1 MNFSQAVEYVKS
13 LGLSTKSTDIT
24 RVKKALDALGQKNNF
39 RVIHIAGT
47 NGKGSVSSYVY
58 NALLYSNIK
67 AALFTSPDM
76 FDIRERISANGKIIS
91 RTDFLRYTKI
101 IKSKGLELSMFDF
114 LYIMAVMFFNDKKIE
129 VAVLETGLGGRFDA
143 TNTADK
149 KIVTAITKIG
159 IDHAAVLGTTVEQIA
174 AEKCGIINNDIT
186 VTSFSQP
193 KAALCIIKNS
203 SKKLVVPDQSL
214 LKPKEISPLGNR
226 FIYKGIEYKTKMG
239 GPHQIEN
246 ALVAIEIL
254 ENSGLAVTPDAIK
267 KGLLGAFM
275 PARLQ
280 VISNNP
286 LVIVDGAHNID
297 GALALRQALSDY
309 SGFTAVTGFMKDK
322 DYDGILKTV
331 SPLLDKAILVK
342 PNNTLRAL
350 LPEELEKTAKKYI
363 KNTEC
368 AGSIKEGIELAISY
382 NKPVLVFGSLYLAAN
397 VLNILNFD
405 N

>member
-13 LGLSTKSTDIT
+13 LGLSTKSADIT

-159 IDHAAVLGTTVEQIA
+159 IDHAAVLGATVELIA

-186 VTSFSQP
+186 VTSFSQT

-203 SKKLVVPDQSL
+203 SKKLIVPDQSL

-254 ENSGLAVTPDAIK
+254 ENSGLAVTSDAIK
-267 KGLLGAFM
+267 KGLLSAFM

-280 VISNNP
+280 VVSKNP

-297 GALALRQALSDY
+297 GALALRKALSDY

-322 DYDGILKTV
+322 DYDGILKIV

-342 PNNTLRAL
+342 PNKTLRAL

-368 AGSIKEGIELAISY
+368 AGSIKEGIELALSY